1 MYPDWQIRSV
11 DYQYILGYFR
21 CNPRTRARVKACEMT
36 NDPDHRIIDDILAGD
51 QSLYAGLVNKHKSYA
66 FTIAQKILHNRPEAE
81 EAAQDAFI
89 KAYHHL
95 AGFNRESKFST
106 WLYRIVFN
114 TAISYKRKARQQFQ
128 SLETTVIEYS
138 QDADGLLEK
147 TDKKKYLNQAMLKLS
162 ESDRTALTL
171 FYLEEFSLEEI
182 AEITGMLANTAKVR
196 IHRARLRLADEL
208 KNILKQEALTL

>member
-1 MYPDWQIRSV
+1 
-11 DYQYILGYFR
+11 
-21 CNPRTRARVKACEMT
+21 MT
-36 NDPDHRIIDDILAGD
+36 NDPDHFIIDKILAGE
-51 QSLYAGLVNKHKSYA
+51 QSVYAELVNRYKSYA
-66 FTIAQKILHNRPEAE
+66 FTIAQRILQNRPEAE

-114 TAISYKRKARQQFQ
+114 TAISYKRKNRQQFQ
-128 SLETTVIEYS
+128 SIETTVIEYN
-138 QDADGLLEK
+138 QDVDGLLEK
-147 TDKKKYLNQAMLKLS
+147 MDKKKYVNQALAKLN
-162 ESDRTALTL
+162 EADRTALTL

-182 AEITGMLANTAKVR
+182 AEITGMQANTAKVR

-208 KNILKQEALTL
+208 KTILNQEALTL